1 MVTNSPQDRLF
12 VESFSGLMMGEL
24 EFSGDLLMIWGFRI
38 RHYCLVEMD
47 MIGWF
52 CWWHDDTPVVRR

>member
-1 MVTNSPQDRLF
+1 
-12 VESFSGLMMGEL
+12 MGSIPTKRVFPIFIGFPPEL
-24 EFSGDLLMIWGFRI
+24 VY

-52 CWWHDDTPVVRR
+52 CWWHDDTPVVRHDPNLPLKKT

>member
-1 MVTNSPQDRLF
+1 MAAPPLFGGGRPRMGSPRVPPSPLQKMLSLY
-12 VESFSGLMMGEL
+12 ELMY
-24 EFSGDLLMIWGFRI
+24 

-52 CWWHDDTPVVRR
+52 CWWHDDTPVVRQ

>member
-1 MVTNSPQDRLF
+1 MY
-12 VESFSGLMMGEL
+12 
-24 EFSGDLLMIWGFRI
+24 

-52 CWWHDDTPVVRR
+52 CWWHDDTPMVLEMDMIGWFCWWHDDTPVVRQ